1 MVRYP
6 IPNSTFPIAQAVQVP
21 GNATTYYVSGQVPPV
36 VNKDA
41 DPASPQAYGDTKT
54 QTVGVLN
61 RIKAILEGLG
71 LGMADVV
78 KMQVFLV
85 HDARAP
91 MDFKAFMEGYTQFF
105 GGSQPN
111 LPARSVVGVAALAN
125 PGFLVEIEV
134 DRRQGYQIST
144 QTGMAEPR
152 KLLVRRPCQ
161 RAGYLSEFAS
171 MRRHAWESEMFGKIR
186 FQDLLSRTF
195 FGSLSSPPWSR
206 SARCCPRRS
215 PPKR

>member
-1 MVRYP
+1 MKPRIMLSLGVLLLSALAIDTGAARAEVTRYP
-6 IPNSTFPIAQAVQVP
+6 IPNSTFPIAQAVKVS
-21 GNATTYYVSGQVPPV
+21 GDAATYYVSGQVPPV

-41 DPASPQAYGDTKT
+41 EPNTPQAYGDTRT
-54 QTVGVLN
+54 QTVGALGK
-61 RIKAILEGLG
+61 IKGILEGLG

-111 LPARSVVGVAALAN
+111 LPARSVVGVASLAN

-134 DRRQGYQIST
+134 IAAKDN
-144 QTGMAEPR
+144 
-152 KLLVRRPCQ
+152 K
-161 RAGYLSEFAS
+161 
-171 MRRHAWESEMFGKIR
+171 
-186 FQDLLSRTF
+186 
-195 FGSLSSPPWSR
+195 
-206 SARCCPRRS
+206 
-215 PPKR
+215 

>member
-1 MVRYP
+1 MKFAMMLMGAAILVGGSETARAEIVRHP
-6 IPNSTFPIAQAVQVP
+6 IPNSTFPIAQAVQVT
-21 GNATTYYVSGQVPPV
+21 GNATTYYVSGQVPPI

-41 DPASPQAYGDTKT
+41 DPASAQAYGDTKT

-61 RIKAILEGLG
+61 KIKGILDGLG
-71 LGMADVV
+71 LAMGDVV

-85 HDARAP
+85 HNAAAP

-134 DRRQGYQIST
+134 IAVKD
-144 QTGMAEPR
+144 A
-152 KLLVRRPCQ
+152 K
-161 RAGYLSEFAS
+161 
-171 MRRHAWESEMFGKIR
+171 
-186 FQDLLSRTF
+186 
-195 FGSLSSPPWSR
+195 
-206 SARCCPRRS
+206 
-215 PPKR
+215 

>member
-1 MVRYP
+1 MKFKTKFKTVMLLGVLSTGAYAVAPHTSHAEVTRYP
-6 IPNSTFPIAQAVQVP
+6 IPNSTFPIAQAVQVSP
-21 GNATTYYVSGQVPPV
+21 NATTYYVSGQVPPLV
-36 VNKDA
+36 SKDA
-41 DPASPQAYGDTKT
+41 DPANPQSYGDTKT

-61 RIKAILEGLG
+61 KIKQILEGLG

-85 HDARAP
+85 HSAAAP

-134 DRRQGYQIST
+134 VAVKDT
-144 QTGMAEPR
+144 
-152 KLLVRRPCQ
+152 K
-161 RAGYLSEFAS
+161 
-171 MRRHAWESEMFGKIR
+171 
-186 FQDLLSRTF
+186 
-195 FGSLSSPPWSR
+195 
-206 SARCCPRRS
+206 
-215 PPKR
+215 